1 MTVAV
6 AHLGLARAARAHR
19 RAARSEPASAPAHP
33 LHRLNQQ
40 AGNAAVSRLI
50 ARLQDASAVQREELP
65 EEEEEPIQAM
75 HDTAVRREEMPEEEE
90 PLQASHDP
98 AGAAGTIGLDGG
110 ELDDAAAA
118 RIDGMRGAGSTLSEN
133 LRRTMEPALG
143 MDLGGVRV
151 HQDSAADAL
160 ARGMTAK
167 AFTTGTDIF
176 LRNDASTGDSHLMA
190 HELAHVAQQATG
202 GGGAGQRMAVG
213 PADDPLEAEADAVA
227 KAAIDG
233 GPAARSVEDELR

>member
-1 MTVAV
+1 MTVTA
-6 AHLGLARAARAHR
+6 AHVSLARAARAHR
-19 RAARSEPASAPAHP
+19 RAAHAQAATTLAHP

-50 ARLQDASAVQREELP
+50 ARLQDSSAVQREELP
-65 EEEEEPIQAM
+65 EEEEPIQAM

-90 PLQASHDP
+90 PLQASHDR

-110 ELDDAAAA
+110 ELDETAAAS
-118 RIDGMRGAGSTLSEN
+118 IDGMRGAGSTLSEN

-151 HQDSAADAL
+151 HQDSAADSL

-167 AFTTGTDIF
+167 AFTTGSDIF
-176 LRNDASTGDSHLMA
+176 LRGDANAGDSHLMA
-190 HELAHVAQQATG
+190 HELTHVAQQAAG
-202 GGGAGQRMAVG
+202 EGAPGQRMAVG

-233 GPAARSVEDELR
+233 GPAARSVEDQLQ